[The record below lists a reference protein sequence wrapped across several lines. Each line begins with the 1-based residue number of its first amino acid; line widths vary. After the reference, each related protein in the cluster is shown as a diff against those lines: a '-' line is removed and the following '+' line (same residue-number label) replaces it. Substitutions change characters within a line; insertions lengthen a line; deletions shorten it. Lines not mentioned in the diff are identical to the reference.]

1 MNTSAAASSAASSVV
16 AALQAEVAQLRLE
29 SATTIA
35 ELRQTLATLREENQ
49 VLLRRLYGNKTER
62 LHTDETQ
69 LAFVDLLKDKQTL
82 QRELN
87 ALIDEA
93 AKAASDSGDGPPAK
107 KKRTGGGRRN
117 LSESSLP
124 RKYVEITD
132 PRYEGK
138 YRRAGFDTSYQ
149 VYRQRAE
156 FAVLVKQTVKYE
168 VTNEQGTSVLSA
180 EQPKALIERS
190 LLHTSAVADIMYTK
204 FALGTP
210 LYRQEADYKAQDM
223 ALDRGLMCRYLEE
236 AGNAFG
242 ATVVHA
248 MWKDAIEH
256 AGVISTD
263 ATGAMV
269 QPEPN
274 KSGVRQSCHKG
285 HFFTAVV
292 DEVAILFRY
301 VPKHNHAT
309 VSALFGQ
316 FRGFLQADASNVYD
330 ILDRAAPDERGK
342 VTLVGCWA
350 HCRRYFF
357 EAAICRHVAGVEGL
371 MRIRAMY
378 AVDNVVMKAPPSKR
392 AALREERVL
401 PLMNQFLEWVKTA
414 AKSQPGRS
422 LAATA
427 LGYAA
432 NQEQELRAVL
442 LDTHLPLDNTR
453 SERALRK
460 LVVGRKNWMFYGSDA
475 HAESAAAMFTLIATC
490 RLHHVESRQYLDE
503 LMRVLPYWPRERYLE
518 LAPQHWVGTRA
529 RLVPEELA
537 ALVSRI
543 TVPPPD

>member
-1 MNTSAAASSAASSVV
+1 
-16 AALQAEVAQLRLE
+16 LE
-29 SATTIA
+29 SAATIA

-49 VLLRRLYGNKTER
+49 MLLRRLYGNKTER
-62 LHTDETQ
+62 LKTAETQ
-69 LAFVDLLKDKQTL
+69 LAFADLLNDKQAL
-82 QRELN
+82 QRQLN
-87 ALIDEA
+87 ALLDE
-93 AKAASDSGDGPPAK
+93 AKAAASEDGTEPPEK
-107 KKRTGGGRRN
+107 KKRNGGGRRN

-124 RKYVEITD
+124 RRYVEIPD

-156 FAVLVKQTVKYE
+156 FAVLVRQTVKYE

-180 EQPKALIERS
+180 EQPQALIERS
-190 LLHTSAVADIMYTK
+190 LLHTSAVADVMYTK
-204 FALGTP
+204 FGLGTP

-223 ALDRGLMCRYLEE
+223 ALDRSLMCRYLEE

-248 MWKDAIEH
+248 MWEDALAH

-274 KSGVRQSCHKG
+274 KSGVRQACRKG

-292 DEVAILFRY
+292 DETAILFRY
-301 VPKHNHAT
+301 VPKHTHAT
-309 VSALFGQ
+309 VSALFGK

-357 EAAICRHVAGVEGL
+357 EAALCRHPAGVEGL

-378 AVDNVVMKAPPSKR
+378 AVDKVVMKAPPSKR
-392 AALREERVL
+392 AALRQERVL
-401 PLMNQFLEWVKTA
+401 PLVNEFFEWVKAETSA
-414 AKSQPGRS
+414 QPGRT
-422 LAATA
+422 LAASA

-442 LDTHLPLDNTR
+442 LDVHLPLDNTR

-475 HAESAAAMFTLIATC
+475 HAESAAATFTLIATC
-490 RLHHVESRQYLDE
+490 RLHHIEPRQYLDE

-518 LAPQHWVGTRA
+518 LAPQHWARTRA
-529 RLVPEELA
+529 RLDPKELA
-537 ALVSRI
+537 ELVSRF
-543 TVPPPD
+543 TVPPPE

>member
-1 MNTSAAASSAASSVV
+1 
-16 AALQAEVAQLRLE
+16 L
-29 SATTIA
+29 
-35 ELRQTLATLREENQ
+35 
-49 VLLRRLYGNKTER
+49 KTA
-62 LHTDETQ
+62 ETQ
-69 LAFVDLLKDKQTL
+69 LAFADLLNDKQAL

-87 ALIDEA
+87 ALIDKATEA
-93 AKAASDSGDGPPAK
+93 ASEDGAAQPEK
-107 KKRTGGGRRN
+107 KTRKGGGRRD

-124 RKYVEITD
+124 RTYVEIPD

-156 FAVLVKQTVKYE
+156 FAVLVRQTVKYE
-168 VTNEQGTSVLSA
+168 VTSEQGTSVLSA
-180 EQPKALIERS
+180 EQPKALVERS
-190 LLHTSAVADIMYTK
+190 LLHTSAIADIMYTK
-204 FALGTP
+204 FGLGTP
-210 LYRQEADYKAQDM
+210 LCCQESLYRQEADYKSQDM
-223 ALDRGLMCRYLEE
+223 ALDRSLMCRYLEE

-248 MWKDAIEH
+248 MWEDAVAH

-269 QPEPN
+269 QPEPT

-285 HFFTAVV
+285 HFFTAVA
-292 DEVAILFRY
+292 DDAAILFRY

-309 VSALFGQ
+309 VSALFGK

-330 ILDRAAPDERGK
+330 VLDRAAPDDRGK

-357 EAAICRHVAGVEGL
+357 EAALCRHAAGVEGL

-378 AVDNVVMKAPPSKR
+378 AVDTVVMKAPPSKR
-392 AALREERVL
+392 AALRQERVL
-401 PLMNQFLEWVKTA
+401 PLMNDFFEWVRTEA
-414 AKSQPGRS
+414 RVLPGRS
-422 LAATA
+422 LVTTA
-427 LGYAA
+427 LGYAV

-442 LDTHLPLDNTR
+442 QDVHLPLDNTR

-460 LVVGRKNWMFYGSDA
+460 VVVGRKNWMFYGSDA
-475 HAESAAAMFTLIATC
+475 HAESAAATFALIATC
-490 RLHHVESRQYLDE
+490 RLHHVEPRQYLDE

-518 LAPQHWVGTRA
+518 LAPQHWARTRA
-529 RLVPEELA
+529 RLNPNELA
-537 ALVSRI
+537 ALVSRF
-543 TVPPPD
+543 TVPPPE